1 MILKVGQRNYDVEGW
16 REKDGE
22 GWMDKEGYRRQEGMW
37 ELDQRR
43 ESLKIN
49 QVLQIRMKII

>member
-37 ELDQRR
+37 ELD
-43 ESLKIN
+43 
-49 QVLQIRMKII
+49 